1 MTEKKYIN
9 PSRPPSFSLEA
20 SRVGRGVSLAISGV
34 IGISDYSESEI
45 LLKSHG
51 GKIRVFGQRLMLSIY
66 EDKTAEIVG
75 RIEEISFGY
84 GKG

>member
-51 GKIRVFGQRLMLSIY
+51 GKIRVCGQRLMLSIY

>member
-1 MTEKKYIN
+1 MTEKKCVA
-9 PSRPPSFSLEA
+9 RAKPPSFSMEG
-20 SRVGRGVSLAISGV
+20 SRVGSGIAIALSGV

-45 LLKSHG
+45 ILKSHG
-51 GKIRVFGQRLMLSIY
+51 GKIRICGKRLMLSIY
-66 EDKTAEIVG
+66 EDNTAEIVG

>member
-1 MTEKKYIN
+1 MTEEKSIK
-9 PSRPPSFSLEA
+9 PSKPPSFSLEA
-20 SRVGRGVSLAISGV
+20 SRVGRGISIVLSGV

-51 GKIRVFGQRLMLSIY
+51 GKIRICGKRLLLSIY
-66 EDKTAEIVG
+66 EDNTAEIVG
-75 RIEEISFGY
+75 RIEEIGFGY

>member
-1 MTEKKYIN
+1 MTEEKSIK
-9 PSRPPSFSLEA
+9 PSKPPSFCLEA
-20 SRVGRGVSLAISGV
+20 SRVGRGISIVLSGV

-51 GKIRVFGQRLMLSIY
+51 GKIRICGKRLLLSIY
-66 EDKTAEIVG
+66 EDNTAEIVG
-75 RIEEISFGY
+75 RIEEIGFGY

>member
-1 MTEKKYIN
+1 M
-9 PSRPPSFSLEA
+9 EA
-20 SRVGRGVSLAISGV
+20 SRIGGGISIALSGV

-51 GKIRVFGQRLMLSIY
+51 GKIRICGKRLMLSIY
-66 EDKTAEIVG
+66 EDNTAEIVG
-75 RIEEISFGY
+75 RIEEIGFGY

>member
-1 MTEKKYIN
+1 MTEKKCVTKAK
-9 PSRPPSFSLEA
+9 PPSFSMEA
-20 SRVGRGVSLAISGV
+20 SRIGGGISIALSGV

-51 GKIRVFGQRLMLSIY
+51 GKIRICGKRLMLSIY
-66 EDKTAEIVG
+66 EDNTAEIVG
-75 RIEEISFGY
+75 RIEEIGFGY

>member
-1 MTEKKYIN
+1 MTEKK
-9 PSRPPSFSLEA
+9 SVKVVSPPSFSLEA
-20 SRVGRGVSLAISGV
+20 SRVGRGISIVLSGV

-51 GKIRVFGQRLMLSIY
+51 GKIKVCGQRLMLSIY
-66 EDKTAEIVG
+66 EDNTAEIVG
-75 RIEEISFGY
+75 RIEEICFGY

>member
-1 MTEKKYIN
+1 MTEKKYIYS
-9 PSRPPSFSLEA
+9 SRPPSFSLEA

-51 GKIRVFGQRLMLSIY
+51 GKIRVCGQRLMLSIY